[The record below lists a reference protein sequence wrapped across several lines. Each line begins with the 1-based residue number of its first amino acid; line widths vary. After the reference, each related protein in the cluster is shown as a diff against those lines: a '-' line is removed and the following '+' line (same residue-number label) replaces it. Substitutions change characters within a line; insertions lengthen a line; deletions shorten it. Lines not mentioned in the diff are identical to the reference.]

1 MKRLAFIL
9 IGLVSLSAGVVAVY
23 GISQPPVMPEGASIA
38 GVDIGS
44 MTKTEAISVLEN
56 WWSTAKYREFE
67 PTSKLLSLQPEKI
80 TLEQAGLRPNWDKT
94 LDKVNLDTWF
104 SKLLG
109 QKEKGQAIEIV
120 WEAGSNDFKALDEFI
135 VKHSRPSQPAKVYL
149 RNGRII
155 REYEITPFRLDKEK
169 MSKVILDAVE
179 SNKTVFEIP
188 MVESPPRI
196 SRKDL
201 DKITDVVSSYTTK
214 FSTAKVN
221 RTSNI
226 RLAASFINGTLLMPG
241 ETFSYNDTVGERLA
255 SRGFKVAGIYANGR
269 TDEGLGGGICQVSTT
284 LYNAALL
291 ANLKIVQ
298 RQNHSMPV
306 PYVPLGR
313 DATVDYGNID
323 LKFQNS
329 SETPIAI
336 VSEVDGGSITFKILG
351 TKQNDTSVE
360 IITTGHS
367 SWGNAVKTTFDP
379 NVAPG
384 KTVVVEKGS
393 IGRRCVTWR
402 IVKQNGVEIKREDLG
417 TSIYRA
423 WPKIVAKGPDLPVTA
438 PEASPETPESPSPTI
453 PPSSNTPSGA

>member
-1 MKRLAFIL
+1 MKRLVFIIVGFL
-9 IGLVSLSAGVVAVY
+9 ALSVGVVTVY
-23 GISQPPVMPEGASIA
+23 GISQPPLMPEGASIA
-38 GVDIGS
+38 GIPIGS
-44 MTKTEAISVLEN
+44 MTRSEALNILEA
-56 WWSTAKYREFE
+56 WWENSRHQQIE
-67 PTSKLLSLQPEKI
+67 PTSKLLSRQPGKL
-80 TLEQAGLRPNWDKT
+80 TLDQAGLRPNWDKT
-94 LDKVNLDTWF
+94 LDEISLDTWL
-104 SKLLG
+104 SKLFG
-109 QKEKGQAIEIV
+109 KKEKGHAIEIV
-120 WEAGSNDFKALDEFI
+120 WETGSGNFKELEEF
-135 VKHSRPSQPAKVYL
+135 VVRHSRPSQPAKVYL
-149 RNGRII
+149 RNGRIV

-169 MSKVILDAVE
+169 ISTAILDAVQ
-179 SNKTVFEIP
+179 SGQTTFEIP
-188 MVESPPRI
+188 MVESPPKI
-196 SRKDL
+196 DRKDL
-201 DKITDVVSSYTTK
+201 DKITEVISSYTTK

-226 RLAASFINGTLLMPG
+226 RLAASFINGTILMPG
-241 ETFSYNDTVGERLA
+241 EIFSYNSSVGERLA

-291 ANLKIVQ
+291 ANLKIIQ

-329 SETPIAI
+329 IETPIAI
-336 VSEVDGGSITFKILG
+336 VSEVDGGTITFKILG
-351 TKQNDTSVE
+351 TKENNLSVE

-402 IVKQNGVEIKREDLG
+402 IVKQNGVEIKREELG

-423 WPKIVAKGPDLPVTA
+423 WPKIVAKGPDLLTP
-438 PEASPETPESPSPTI
+438 PSQDQPESP
-453 PPSSNTPSGA
+453 PPSNSSPSSTSSGT